1 MTSSSSGEGAWK
13 SKNLWNGQRMSL
25 QQGLPILQWN
35 GLMETSPNWQLPI
48 LWSGVSPSSA
58 VWGTYSKMDR
68 WMSLQR
74 GFPIL
79 QKMKDFYVL
88 SRGTE
93 EGGSCPKT
101 LNQCE
106 DWLDQPYRR
115 EGPSKHWKVAALLL
129 YNAQSLLNMEIWYVN
144 NK

>member
-1 MTSSSSGEGAWK
+1 MDEKAWK
-13 SKNLWNGQRMSL
+13 SKSH
-25 QQGLPILQWN
+25 WN

-48 LWSGVSPSSA
+48 LWSGVLPSSMSRYCL
-58 VWGTYSKMDR
+58 GTSSKMDR

-79 QKMKDFYVL
+79 QKMKDLYVL

-101 LNQCE
+101 SN
-106 DWLDQPYRR
+106 
-115 EGPSKHWKVAALLL
+115 
-129 YNAQSLLNMEIWYVN
+129 
-144 NK
+144 

>member
-1 MTSSSSGEGAWK
+1 MDEKHG
-13 SKNLWNGQRMSL
+13 NLYH
-25 QQGLPILQWN
+25 WN

-79 QKMKDFYVL
+79 QKMKDFYAI

-93 EGGSCPKT
+93 EGGCCPNPPTEEQKRT
-101 LNQCE
+101 IKKKLIE
-106 DWLDQPYRR
+106 KLT
-115 EGPSKHWKVAALLL
+115 AL
-129 YNAQSLLNMEIWYVN
+129 V
-144 NK
+144 